1 MENSKHTGAEVRT
14 IKSTQAQSGKLD
26 VGSLVLVAILLAA
39 GFILNATVGNML
51 AITGIKPEFCIA
63 AYCLAILLLKPTLP
77 QAIIFGIL
85 AATVIQI
92 TTSIPGVEY
101 VADIPGAVVAFLLVN
116 KFTDDKTPVYL
127 PFVVGFVTTLVSGL
141 IFASI
146 AMVIVLKGALAS
158 MLPLLIVVLSTAVGN
173 ALVVGGLYPA
183 LRKVVSR

>member
-1 MENSKHTGAEVRT
+1 MENSKSTAAKVRT
-14 IKSTQAQSGKLD
+14 IKSTHAQSGKLD

-39 GFILNATVGNML
+39 GFILNATVGGML

-101 VADIPGAVVAFLLVN
+101 VADIPGAAVAFLLVN
-116 KFTDDKTPVYL
+116 KFADDKTPVYL
-127 PFVVGFVTTLVSGL
+127 PFILGFVTTLVSGL
-141 IFASI
+141 IFACI
-146 AMVIVLKGALAS
+146 ATVIVLKGAFAS
-158 MLPLLIVVLSTAVGN
+158 MLPLLIVVLGTAVGN
-173 ALVVGGLYPA
+173 GLVVGGLYPA
-183 LRKVVSR
+183 LRKVISR